1 MGTLSC
7 GPPPPRLPGAV
18 LARRATVCQLGET
31 DQKKT
36 SGIITCE
43 TGPGPDLFCLPS
55 TVGYISHDFTKKAS
69 PAYSFL
75 SRPID
80 VTRRDSS
87 PGPCYYFVQPN
98 ITRFGR
104 SSAPAYSLQSRI
116 KPKDLEVTPGP
127 GAYSPEKVPPVNQPR
142 SPAYSLGLRTP
153 RCRLMDPIPAP
164 NSYTLPSLWGSQ
176 IFTKPCS
183 PSYSVSGRTAQ
194 ARFTED
200 PSQLPGPGQY
210 ECPDPDAYRQRRGPS
225 YSMLGRP
232 CAPRP
237 LFQTPGPGAHNPE
250 QVTVHWTRAPAYS
263 LGIRHSKFIT
273 PLVTNSTA

>member
-7 GPPPPRLPGAV
+7 GPPPPRLPGAL
-18 LARRATVCQLGET
+18 LARRGTVCQLSET
-31 DQKKT
+31 GQKKT
-36 SGIITCE
+36 SGITTCE

-87 PGPCYYFVQPN
+87 PGPCYFVQPN

-104 SSAPAYSLQSRI
+104 SSAPAYSLQSRT

-127 GAYSPEKVPPVNQPR
+127 GAYSPEKVPPINQPR
-142 SPAYSLGLRTP
+142 SPAYSLGLRIP
-153 RCRLMDPIPAP
+153 RCRLVDSVPAP

-210 ECPDPDAYRQRRGPS
+210 ECPDPDTYRQRRGPA

-263 LGIRHSKFIT
+263 LGIRHSKFVT
-273 PLVTNSTA
+273 PLLTDNTA